1 MKRERLDEADLKDL
15 DRDALRQQINRLE
28 LKIRRWVR
36 QRSIMQ
42 GLLSAKEIE
51 SEEDALDRANA
62 IRSIVSI
69 STNKSRR

>member
-15 DRDALRQQINRLE
+15 DRDALRQHINRLE